1 MIPKPYIAQWKDH
14 APWSINEQVE
24 QDLIISRTLVAL
36 FSDDF
41 LRENLA
47 FRGGTALHKLYL
59 NPAPRYSEDIDLVQ
73 IKEGPIKPI
82 LKRIGEV
89 IDFFEEERVVK
100 VKANNNTLLYRFYAE
115 YAPDIRLRLKI
126 EINCREHFNVLEW
139 QSFPFEVN
147 SDWFTGKAEITTYHI
162 NELLGT
168 KLRALYQRSKGR
180 DLFDLFY
187 ADQHIAFDRDQ
198 LIHCYQEYMA
208 FVVGKPPTAKQFL
221 LNLEE
226 KQENP
231 DFTGDL
237 EGLLR
242 PGITYDADKAFE
254 WVKTLVEDGLN
265 LR

>member
-1 MIPKPYIAQWKDH
+1 MIPKPSIAKWKDQ
-14 APWSINEQVE
+14 APWNTNEQVE

-59 NPAPRYSEDIDLVQ
+59 KPAPRYSEDIDLVQ

-89 IDFFEEERVVK
+89 INFFEEERVVK

-139 QSFPFEVN
+139 QAFPFEVD
-147 SDWFTGKAEITTYHI
+147 SDWFSGKAEITTYHI

-180 DLFDLFY
+180 DLFDLHY

-198 LIHCYQEYMA
+198 LLYCYQEYMA

-226 KQENP
+226 KQTNP
-231 DFTGDL
+231 AFTGDL

-242 PGITYDADKAFE
+242 PDIEYDEKKAFE
-254 WVKTLVEDGLN
+254 WVKTLIEDIA
-265 LR
+265 